1 MFTNKQLEEMSH
13 MDIGYMAKSELVDAK
28 DLKIDIRLPKPQ
40 RMEKYL
46 EQIKN
51 PYCFKCGE
59 TGVKVEFS
67 DDAAPLQE
75 TLTKFLIRKKN
86 S

>member
-1 MFTNKQLEEMSH
+1 MFTRKQLGKMSQMDISH
-13 MDIGYMAKSELVDAK
+13 MDKRKLVDVK
-28 DLKIDIRLPKPQ
+28 GIKIDTWLPKPQ

-67 DDAAPLQE
+67 SNAASLQRI
-75 TLTKFLIRKKN
+75 LTKFLIQKKN
-86 S
+86 G